1 MFMNSII
8 YFEIQSSQ
16 PQREMAFYT
25 QLFGWT
31 FFKADELAIEYYRI
45 ITPSITGG
53 ILKRQA
59 PRSSEAAGTNAF
71 TCSIQV
77 ESFDKT
83 AERILALGGKIA
95 LEKFRVPSRCW
106 QGYFLDPD
114 HNVFGICEIDES
126 DDALSNDSDIS

>member
-1 MFMNSII
+1 MNTLI

-16 PQREMAFYT
+16 PRREIAFYT

-31 FFKADELAIEYYRI
+31 FFKADELDIEYYRI

-53 ILKRQA
+53 ILKRQVA
-59 PRSSEAAGTNAF
+59 PPLEGAGTNAF

-77 ESFDKT
+77 ENFDKT
-83 AERILALGGKIA
+83 AERILALGGKVA

-114 HNVFGICEIDES
+114 ENVFGICEIDES
-126 DDALSNDSDIS
+126 DDGSTDNSDTI